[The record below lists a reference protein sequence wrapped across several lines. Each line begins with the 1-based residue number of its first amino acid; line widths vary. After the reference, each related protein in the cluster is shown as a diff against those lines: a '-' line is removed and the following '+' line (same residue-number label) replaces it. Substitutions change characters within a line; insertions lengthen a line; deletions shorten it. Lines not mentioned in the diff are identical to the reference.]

1 MEDVEAGRTIAESE
15 LFLGEERKK
24 DGDRRSHFSV
34 SMVEI
39 GRYQKLFS
47 LLNSLHF
54 FTITLTKTKTKTKK
68 KTHNQ
73 CT

>member
-39 GRYQKLFS
+39 GRLSETLFPS
-47 LLNSLHF
+47 QLSPLLYDYTN
-54 FTITLTKTKTKTKK
+54 KNKNKK